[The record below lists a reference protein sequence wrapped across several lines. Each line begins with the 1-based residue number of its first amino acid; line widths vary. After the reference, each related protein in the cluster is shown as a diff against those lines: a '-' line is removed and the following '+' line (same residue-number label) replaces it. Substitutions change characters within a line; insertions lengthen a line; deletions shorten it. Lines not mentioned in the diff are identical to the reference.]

1 MKGLDSVFSV
11 SLAKSLGAKSF
22 MLLCGALL
30 GLSPLPW
37 KRKKNILPF
46 FWIEMTQVDYFHC
59 ATPRRGGY
67 KVCWAPNAAGP
78 LGSR

>member
-30 GLSPLPW
+30 GLSLLPW
-37 KRKKNILPF
+37 KRKKKSSLF
-46 FWIEMTQVDYFHC
+46 LD
-59 ATPRRGGY
+59 
-67 KVCWAPNAAGP
+67 
-78 LGSR
+78 